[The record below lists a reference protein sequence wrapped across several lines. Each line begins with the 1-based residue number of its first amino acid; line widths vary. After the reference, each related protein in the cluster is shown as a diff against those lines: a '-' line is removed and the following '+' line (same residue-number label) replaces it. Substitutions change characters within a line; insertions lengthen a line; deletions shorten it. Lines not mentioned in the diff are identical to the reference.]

1 MSTSTQDYFDGLLQ
15 QISINL
21 QNTSN
26 TFGPSSQQYKDVLQT
41 LRDCIKQIEEKS
53 QLGKP
58 EPLDPTTLTQAME
71 LLNLS
76 DKNG

>member
-1 MSTSTQDYFDGLLQ
+1 MSAPTQEYFDDLLS
-15 QISINL
+15 QISTNL

-41 LRDCIKQIEEKS
+41 LRNCIKQIEEN
-53 QLGKP
+53 LKP
-58 EPLDPTTLTQAME
+58 EKPVPLDPTMLTQAME

-76 DKNG
+76 DKNS